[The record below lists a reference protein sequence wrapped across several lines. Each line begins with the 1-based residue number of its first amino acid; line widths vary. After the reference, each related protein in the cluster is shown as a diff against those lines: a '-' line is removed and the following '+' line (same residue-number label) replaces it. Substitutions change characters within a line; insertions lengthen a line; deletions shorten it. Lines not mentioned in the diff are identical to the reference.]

1 MSISNFVFGCIFLR
15 YIVVTICH
23 ILSRKMMTILCF
35 VMFLMPVIIYYH
47 ISDKVVIAL
56 WPRAILANIS
66 LFSHIL
72 MLPHAPESP

>member
-1 MSISNFVFGCIFLR
+1 
-15 YIVVTICH
+15 
-23 ILSRKMMTILCF
+23 MTILCF

-72 MLPHAPESP
+72 MLPHTPESP